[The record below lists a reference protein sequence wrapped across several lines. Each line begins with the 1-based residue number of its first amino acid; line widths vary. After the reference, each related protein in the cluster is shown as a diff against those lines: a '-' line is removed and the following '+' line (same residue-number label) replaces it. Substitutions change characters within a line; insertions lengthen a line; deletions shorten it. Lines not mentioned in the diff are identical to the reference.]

1 MHTIQLKKNEERRL
15 LKGHQ
20 WIFSNELTSIPKDIP
35 SGEIVKLVSHDNRF
49 VGVGFYN
56 PHSLI
61 AFRLLSRNDEA
72 INDEFF
78 KKRLKTALD
87 FRLLRYPSNITNAFR
102 LIHSESDFMPGLVI
116 DKFNDIISIQTF
128 SMGMELWLE
137 VLGELLKEQFN
148 PRMIVL
154 RNESQL
160 RIQEGLGTYKKI
172 VLGELESPKTLIH
185 SYNISYEIDAV
196 EGQKTGFFLDQRE
209 NRKRIEPYSK
219 NANMLDVFSNDGG
232 FALHALHA
240 DAKNVTIIDSSETA
254 IERSINN
261 FKLNNLSNYDSIQD
275 DAFDALKKLIQQGK
289 NYDLIVLDPPSL
301 TKSKKA
307 LPNAIRAYKKLNK
320 MCLQLLKNGGI
331 LATASCSHHVFEDKF
346 FEIINHSAQELR
358 VQLRLLEKGF
368 QAPDHPVLTMMP
380 ETQYLK
386 FAIFQKC

>member
-219 NANMLDVFSNDGG
+219 NANVLDVFSNDGG

-240 DAKNVTIIDSSETA
+240 DAKNVTIMDSSETA

-275 DAFDALKKLIQQGK
+275 DAFDALKKLIQQDK

-346 FEIINHSAQELR
+346 FEIINQSAQELR
-358 VQLRLLEKGF
+358 VKLRLLEKGF

>member
-87 FRLLRYPSNITNAFR
+87 FRQLRYPSNITNAFR

-219 NANMLDVFSNDGG
+219 NANVLDVFSNDGG

-240 DAKNVTIIDSSETA
+240 DAKNVTIMDSSETA

-275 DAFDALKKLIQQGK
+275 DAFDALKKLIQQDK

-346 FEIINHSAQELR
+346 FEIINQSAQELR
-358 VQLRLLEKGF
+358 VKLRLLEKGF